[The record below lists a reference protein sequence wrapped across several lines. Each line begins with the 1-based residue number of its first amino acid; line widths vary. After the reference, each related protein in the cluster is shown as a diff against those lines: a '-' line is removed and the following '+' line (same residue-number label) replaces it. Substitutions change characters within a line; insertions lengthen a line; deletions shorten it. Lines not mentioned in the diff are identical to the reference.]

1 MEGRIMQFEL
11 DMKLKN
17 LQDEPLGC
25 RLLQLRGVLV
35 TEESEAAL
43 VASASRVGCLEE
55 ASSRCCHG

>member
-1 MEGRIMQFEL
+1 MQFEL